1 MTPGR
6 RNLLIAG
13 GVAATAA
20 IAGGV
25 TGTLVLQS
33 RSGAADLL
41 SARFPDLSGRPRR
54 LSEWRGHPI
63 LCNFWASWC
72 APCRDELPLLDAAQ
86 QEHASIGLQ
95 VVGIAVD
102 SAVNIRQYLKSIPVR
117 YTVLIAEGS
126 AIDLMRRLG
135 NRQAALPFTVSLDRS
150 GRLRQRKLGAY
161 TAAELKQEL
170 TGLLR

>member
-1 MTPGR
+1 MTPRR
-6 RNLLIAG
+6 RNFLILG

-20 IAGGV
+20 IAGGAA
-25 TGTLVLQS
+25 GTLFLQS
-33 RSGAADLL
+33 RSGAGDLL

-54 LSEWRGHPI
+54 LAEWRGQPI

-72 APCRDELPLLDAAQ
+72 APCREELPLLDAAQ
-86 QEHASIGLQ
+86 REHAAIGLQ
-95 VVGIAVD
+95 VVGIAID
-102 SAVNIRQYLKSIPVR
+102 SAVNIRQYLKSVPVG

-135 NRQAALPFTVSLDRS
+135 NSNAALPFTVTLDRA

-161 TAAELKQEL
+161 TAAELKAEL
-170 TGLLR
+170 ATLLR

>member
-6 RNLLIAG
+6 RNLVILG

-20 IAGGV
+20 VGGGI

-54 LSEWRGHPI
+54 LAEWRGRPI

-72 APCRDELPLLDAAQ
+72 APCREELPLLDSAQ
-86 QEHASIGLQ
+86 REHAGIGLE

-102 SAVNIRQYLKSIPVR
+102 SAANIRKYLKSIPVG
-117 YTVLIAEGS
+117 YTILIAEGS

-135 NRQAALPFTVSLDRS
+135 NRNAALPFTVTLDRA
-150 GRLRQRKLGAY
+150 GRLHQRKLGPY
-161 TAAELKQEL
+161 TPEELKKEL
-170 TGLLR
+170 TSLLR

>member
-6 RNLLIAG
+6 RNFLVLG

-25 TGTLVLQS
+25 TGSLVLQS
-33 RSGAADLL
+33 QSGAADLL
-41 SARFPDLSGRPRR
+41 SARFPDLAGRPRS
-54 LSEWRGHPI
+54 LSEWRGRPI

-72 APCRDELPLLDAAQ
+72 APCREELPLLDAAHR
-86 QEHASIGLQ
+86 EHAPIGLQ
-95 VVGIAVD
+95 IVGIAVD
-102 SAVNIRQYLKSIPVR
+102 TAANIRQYVKSIPVA

-126 AIDLMRRLG
+126 ALDLIRRLG
-135 NRQAALPFTVSLDRS
+135 NRNAALPFTVALDRA

-161 TAAELKQEL
+161 TAAELKGEL
-170 TGLLR
+170 AKLLR